1 MVGNFNNLVM
11 LRVREEKTAELLT
24 RQLRQVNVATR
35 MLVSMASDSSDI
47 ANDIDFTSSGGD
59 RISTVQVPM
68 IEPADV
74 VSLPK
79 GQAFALLEGGQL
91 WKVRMPLPLPDRHED
106 IPGSIAELA
115 ERMKRDYTTGEQWW
129 TAVMPPPVNLELG
142 DLGAELSVRA
152 SEAHE
157 PPPAQAEARA
167 EVRDKEEAKARRQE
181 EEAED
186 QLLDEWPLA
195 QEMENRDE
203 HRDNAHD
210 A

>member
-1 MVGNFNNLVM
+1 MCI
-11 LRVREEKTAELLT
+11 R
-24 RQLRQVNVATR
+24 
-35 MLVSMASDSSDI
+35 
-47 ANDIDFTSSGGD
+47 D
-59 RISTVQVPM
+59 R
-68 IEPADV
+68 
-74 VSLPK
+74 
-79 GQAFALLEGGQL
+79 
-91 WKVRMPLPLPDRHED
+91 PDRHED

-142 DLGAELSVRA
+142 ELGAELPVRA
-152 SEAHE
+152 RDAQE
-157 PPPAQAEARA
+157 PPLAQAEARR
-167 EVRDKEEAKARRQE
+167 EEHGKGEAKTRRQG